1 MFKEFKTFISHG
13 NVLELAIAFIM
24 ATAFAAVVSSL
35 VEDIIMPPIGLV
47 LGGLDFSNLYI
58 NLSGKSY
65 PSLAAAQAEGAP
77 TINYGVFLNTVINF
91 LIVAFVMFLV
101 IRSYNKARPKP
112 VNTRE
117 CPYCL
122 STIPLQAS
130 RCPSCTSDLKTA

>member
-1 MFKEFKTFISHG
+1 MFKEFKTFISQS
-13 NVLELAIAFIM
+13 NVLELAIAFIV

-35 VEDIIMPPIGLV
+35 VKDIIMPPIGLV

-65 PSLAAAQAEGAP
+65 PSLAAAQAAGAP
-77 TINYGVFLNTVINF
+77 TINYGVFLNTAINF
-91 LIVAFVMFLV
+91 LIVAFVMFLI

-117 CPYCL
+117 CSYCL

-130 RCPSCTSDLKTA
+130 RCPNCTSDLKAA

>member
-1 MFKEFKTFISHG
+1 MFKEFKTFISQG
-13 NVLELAIAFIM
+13 NVLELAIAFIV
-24 ATAFAAVVSSL
+24 ATAFAAVISSL
-35 VEDIIMPPIGLV
+35 VKDIIMPPIGLV

-65 PSLAAAQAEGAP
+65 PSLAAAQAAGAP
-77 TINYGVFLNTVINF
+77 TINYGVFLNTAINF
-91 LIVAFVMFLV
+91 LIVAFVMFLI

-117 CPYCL
+117 CPFCL

-130 RCPSCTSDLKTA
+130 RCPNCTSDLKAA